1 VTTFAPLADVLD
13 GSVGRRITVDIE
25 RGGERLERQLD
36 VQDLHS
42 ITPDEFLEFGDAV
55 VHQLSYQMARHLNSP
70 VSGVFVANPG
80 YSLGAAGVP
89 RGAVIEAVGGKP
101 VATLADFEAQ
111 IATLGDGDRATL
123 RYRTMDDPRGSQTRV
138 VRMDRS
144 WFPAQHCRRDDVTG
158 YWPCRDLAAPAT
170 TRPPQPPAAT
180 RFVTSGD
187 KLADRL
193 ARSLVLVSFSM
204 PFSVAGVTERN
215 YHGTGLIVDAARGLV
230 VVDRNTVPVAVGD
243 VRITVA
249 GSVEIPARVAYVH
262 PLHNL
267 ALVAYDPALL
277 DGTPVRAAELDPREL
292 VAGEAVTVVGLGSDS
307 RVRAIATTV
316 SSVDDV
322 TFPLSRTLQY
332 REANVEVVDLVNGP
346 NDFDGVVVGGNGKVR
361 ALWSSFA
368 TESGR
373 DVVQVNRGMPVGLVQ
388 ELVAAERAGQPLHSL
403 EVEFTTVPVA
413 EARKLGLGDAWVAR
427 LEALEGPHRQV
438 LSVARVVAGSPAAN
452 ALREGDL
459 LLAIDGRPMNRFRD
473 VELATRAGQVKATVL
488 RDGQELTVDVATAPL
503 GGGDIDRLL
512 LWAGAVLH
520 APHRAMAVQRGIPP
534 EGVFVAFFSYGSPA
548 TRYKLYAGRRIV
560 EVDGRPTP
568 DLDTFIAAVQ
578 GRADRSS
585 VRLKT
590 VTWNGSTEVIT
601 LKLDLHYW
609 PAVELRRGP
618 GGWTRHELN

>member
-1 VTTFAPLADVLD
+1 
-13 GSVGRRITVDIE
+13 
-25 RGGERLERQLD
+25 
-36 VQDLHS
+36 
-42 ITPDEFLEFGDAV
+42 
-55 VHQLSYQMARHLNSP
+55 
-70 VSGVFVANPG
+70 
-80 YSLGAAGVP
+80 
-89 RGAVIEAVGGKP
+89 
-101 VATLADFEAQ
+101 
-111 IATLGDGDRATL
+111 
-123 RYRTMDDPRGSQTRV
+123 
-138 VRMDRS
+138 
-144 WFPAQHCRRDDVTG
+144 
-158 YWPCRDLAAPAT
+158 
-170 TRPPQPPAAT
+170 
-180 RFVTSGD
+180 
-187 KLADRL
+187 
-193 ARSLVLVSFSM
+193 
-204 PFSVAGVTERN
+204 
-215 YHGTGLIVDAARGLV
+215 

-277 DGTPVRAAELDPREL
+277 GGTPVRAAELDAREL
-292 VAGEAVTVVGLGSDS
+292 VASEAVTVVGLGSDS

-332 REANVEVVDLVNGP
+332 RDANVEVVDLVNGP
-346 NDFDGVVVGGNGKVR
+346 NDFDGVVIGDNGKVR

-388 ELVAAERAGQPLHSL
+388 ELVEVTRAGQPLHSL
-403 EVEFTTVPVA
+403 EAEFATVPVA
-413 EARKLGLGDAWVAR
+413 EARKLGLGDDWVAR
-427 LEALEGPHRQV
+427 LEKLDGPHRQV
-438 LSVARVVAGSPAAN
+438 LSVARVVAGSPAAG

-473 VELATRAGQVKATVL
+473 VELATRAGQVKVTVL
-488 RDGQELTVDVATAPL
+488 RDGQEITVDVATAPL

-520 APHRAMAVQRGIPP
+520 APHRAMSVQRGILP

-548 TRYKLYAGRRIV
+548 TRYKLYAGRRII

-568 DLDTFIAAVQ
+568 DLDAFIAAVQ

-618 GGWTRHELN
+618 DGWTRHELN